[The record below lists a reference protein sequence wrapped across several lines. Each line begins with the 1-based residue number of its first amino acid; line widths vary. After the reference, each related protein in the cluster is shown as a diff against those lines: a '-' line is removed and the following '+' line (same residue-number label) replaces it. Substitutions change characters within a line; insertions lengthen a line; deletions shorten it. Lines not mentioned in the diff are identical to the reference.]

1 MEWLLRAHKL
11 LVVKMAT
18 VVRSKVRVG
27 IRVLALLLGSIVLQL
42 SVSHL
47 EKEEIREASRRYYSP
62 GLVSA
67 ANKNQVA
74 NLHFVDILMELRAGP
89 KGSLFEAC
97 IAATS
102 FPDSDILHSI
112 HLANVANV
120 PMESRYITPI
130 SRPPTFCTWI

>member
-11 LVVKMAT
+11 LVVKIAT

-27 IRVLALLLGSIVLQL
+27 IRVLPLLLGSIVLQL

-47 EKEEIREASRRYYSP
+47 EKEELREASRRYYSP

-67 ANKNQVA
+67 ANKNQIA
-74 NLHFVDILMELRAGP
+74 NLHFVDILMELSAGP

-102 FPDSDILHSI
+102 FQDSDPLHAI
-112 HLANVANV
+112 CLANVANV
-120 PMESRYITPI
+120 AMELRYITSI
-130 SRPPTFCTWI
+130 GLPPTFCTWI